1 MTETSVIELMK
12 EVLILIIMLSSPI
25 LLVTL
30 TVGILISILQ
40 AVTQIQEA
48 TLTFV
53 PKIMAAFAILIIT
66 APWMINVF
74 MSHTQHLF
82 QRLPEL
88 VR

>member
-25 LLVTL
+25 LMVTL
-30 TVGILISILQ
+30 VVGILISILQ

-53 PKIMAAFAILIIT
+53 PKILAAFAVLIIS
-66 APWMINVF
+66 APWMINVY
-74 MSHTQHLF
+74 MTHTQQLF
-82 QRLPEL
+82 HRLPEL